1 MFDKLDREIFTK
13 GQTVFE
19 NGDMGDCA
27 YLVEEGEVEVVVPD
41 QGKECCIGLI
51 GKGEI
56 FGEVS
61 LIDQQPRTAT
71 VRATEKTVLVK
82 FTRHLMDSLL
92 NDGDPILSDFMR
104 IILERFRINGG
115 NMPTATVDTVGSSI
129 HAHHRSSVKGAITQK
144 ISLMHG
150 ISRALMHDEF
160 QLHYQPICNLSDGQI
175 AGFEALIRWNHPID
189 GQMAPVD
196 FLWIAEQTGQ
206 IREIGLWTLE
216 RACKDWPALKRL
228 TSYEEPFISVHLS
241 AVQLNNEM
249 LAEDVVSILSR
260 NEMAPSELKLELTET
275 VIVSHPDIA
284 KKIFKRLIEVGSS
297 LALDNYGTDLS
308 GLKQL
313 QKYPIATMKIDR
325 EFVSHIL
332 QSPQNLEIVRSS
344 IALAHS
350 LDMDVVAEGVESA
363 EVKDELHKLG
373 CSLGQGWYFGR
384 PSTLQDLVIRYTK
397 TDLLEDI
404 L

>member
-1 MFDKLDREIFTK
+1 MFDELVRETFTK
-13 GQTVFE
+13 GHTIFE
-19 NGDMGDCA
+19 VGDEGDCA
-27 YLVEEGEVEVVVPD
+27 YLVEEGEVEIVVMD

-71 VRATEKTVLVK
+71 VRATDKVVLVP
-82 FTRHLMDSLL
+82 FARDLMDSLL
-92 NDGDPILSDFMR
+92 NDSDPILRDFLK

-115 NMPTATVDTVGSSI
+115 SMPAAAANAEESSLQ
-129 HAHHRSSVKGAITQK
+129 ANHRSVLKGAVTQK

-189 GQMAPVD
+189 GLMAPVD

-206 IREIGLWTLE
+206 IREIGLWTLD
-216 RACKDWPALKRL
+216 RACKDWPTLKRL
-228 TSYEEPFISVHLS
+228 TEYEEPFISVHLS
-241 AVQLNNEM
+241 AAQLNNEM
-249 LAEDVVSILSR
+249 LAEDVVSILLR

-275 VIVSHPDIA
+275 VIASHPEIA

-297 LALDNYGTDLS
+297 LALDNFGTDLS
-308 GLKQL
+308 DLKQL

-344 IALAHS
+344 IALAQS

-373 CSLGQGWYFGR
+373 CGLGQGWYFGR

-397 TDLLEDI
+397 TDTLEDI

>member
-1 MFDKLDREIFTK
+1 MFDKLDREIFTS

-19 NGDMGDCA
+19 VGNMGDCA
-27 YLVEEGEVEVVVPD
+27 YFVEEGEVEIIVMD
-41 QGKECCIGLI
+41 QDRECCIGLI

-71 VRATEKTVLVK
+71 ARATERTVLIP
-82 FTRHLMDSLL
+82 FTRVLMDDLL
-92 NDGDPILSDFMR
+92 SDSNPILRDFLK
-104 IILERFRINGG
+104 IILERFRLNGG
-115 NMPTATVDTVGSSI
+115 NMPAATVNAEGTSL
-129 HAHHRSSVKGAITQK
+129 HANHRSALKGAVTQK

-150 ISRALMHDEF
+150 ISRALMRDEF

-189 GQMAPVD
+189 GLMAPID

-216 RACKDWPALKRL
+216 RACKDWPKLKGL
-228 TSYEEPFISVHLS
+228 TEYEEPFISVHLS
-241 AVQLNNEM
+241 AAQLSNEM
-249 LAEDVVSILSR
+249 LAEDVVSILA
-260 NEMAPSELKLELTET
+260 NNDMAPSELKLELTET
-275 VIVSHPDIA
+275 VIVSHPEIA

-297 LALDNYGTDLS
+297 LALDNYGNDLS

-313 QKYPIATMKIDR
+313 QKFPIATMKIDR

-350 LDMDVVAEGVESA
+350 LDMDVVAEGVENA
-363 EVKDELHKLG
+363 AVKEKLHELG

-397 TDLLEDI
+397 SDLLEDI
-404 L
+404 Q